1 MLEKVV
7 EFQWTNAI
15 QNRYLNDET
24 KFFFFLLYHPIPPK
38 TTHIHLTMFMILIIL
53 FDDKKIILLTIA
65 SMDELKSF
73 FSEKQNLQK

>member
-1 MLEKVV
+1 
-7 EFQWTNAI
+7 
-15 QNRYLNDET
+15 
-24 KFFFFLLYHPIPPK
+24 
-38 TTHIHLTMFMILIIL
+38 MFMILIIL